1 MRRLIFFA
9 LALLPITS
17 FAGQPVELTQEEF
30 KMFRH
35 WQKAMNDP
43 RVEKMK
49 PERRN
54 PAIAKDARFNLK
66 EMEAAIAKGESAGD
80 LKATCEANIKEQLGG
95 TDLGGRLGMI
105 DVDLS
110 EPHGVAYVQW
120 MNQSQGQL
128 EEEASLAAANTA
140 KACPIVS
147 TITVWAQDA
156 NAPKTRVFQAL
167 ISQSAAA
174 RINEERI
181 KDFADTRF
189 IRLFQGVKN
198 VAQGDVIVPEGTE
211 PGAREDGKGGS
222 GGGNAGAP

>member
-1 MRRLIFFA
+1 MRSLILA
-9 LALLPITS
+9 LALLPAAS
-17 FAGQPVELTQEEF
+17 FAGQPLELTQEEF

-35 WQKAMNDP
+35 WQKAMQDP
-43 RVEKMK
+43 RVEKMAPAK
-49 PERRN
+49 RN
-54 PAIAKDARFNLK
+54 PAIARDARFKLK
-66 EMEAAIAKGESAGD
+66 EMEAAVAKGEAAGD
-80 LKATCEANIKEQLGG
+80 LKATCEANIKEALGG
-95 TDLGGRLGMI
+95 TELAGRLGMI

-128 EEEASLAAANTA
+128 EEEASVAAVGAA

-198 VAQGDVIVPEGTE
+198 VAQGDVIVPEGESKGTE
-211 PGAREDGKGGS
+211 NAEGGS
-222 GGGNAGAP
+222 GGGGSAGSP